1 LARPRTWW
9 KEIMYREISDTD
21 TREAHLGG
29 GRRMEN
35 ALS

>member
-1 LARPRTWW
+1 MR
-9 KEIMYREISDTD
+9 EDIMHREISDTD

-29 GRRMEN
+29 GGRMEN